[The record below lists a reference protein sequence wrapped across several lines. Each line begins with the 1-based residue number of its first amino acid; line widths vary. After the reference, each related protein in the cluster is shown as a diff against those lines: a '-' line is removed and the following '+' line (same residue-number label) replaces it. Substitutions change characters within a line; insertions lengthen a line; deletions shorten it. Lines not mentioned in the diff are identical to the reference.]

1 MRAARVPAIGGGG
14 RGRRPAEE
22 VEEAVGAHLDGRGA
36 AGRIGLGGMARRRR
50 PRKFINFSGSR

>member
-1 MRAARVPAIGGGG
+1 MRAARAPAIGGGG

-36 AGRIGLGGMARRRR
+36 AGRIGLGGAGGCCGGARG
-50 PRKFINFSGSR
+50 NL